1 MFPIL
6 LLYIV
11 VLGPFVNEGG
21 FKAVN
26 DKGYKAAVETAIDE
40 AVPLRAGKTGNYGN
54 D

>member
-6 LLYIV
+6 LIYIV
-11 VLGPFVNEGG
+11 VFGPFVNEGG

-26 DKGYKAAVETAIDE
+26 DKGYKAAIEAAIEE
-40 AVPLRAGKTGNYGN
+40 ADASTLKGNYGN

>member
-6 LLYIV
+6 FIYIL

-26 DKGYKAAVETAIDE
+26 DKGYKAAIETAIDE
-40 AVPLRAGKTGNYGN
+40 ADASSLRGNYGN
-54 D
+54 Q

>member
-1 MFPIL
+1 MFPIAFI
-6 LLYIV
+6 YIL

-26 DKGYKAAVETAIDE
+26 EKGYKAAIEAAIDE
-40 AVPLRAGKTGNYGN
+40 AVPLKASKTGNYGN